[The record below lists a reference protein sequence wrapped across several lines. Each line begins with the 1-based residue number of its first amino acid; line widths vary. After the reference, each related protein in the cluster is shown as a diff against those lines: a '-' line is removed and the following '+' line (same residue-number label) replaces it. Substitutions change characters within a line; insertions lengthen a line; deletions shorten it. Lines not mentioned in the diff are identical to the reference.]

1 MLNSIK
7 KIDSLYIGMLEMYI
21 GMLEMSCPRVYKAL
35 FQKEKDSS
43 SQLS

>member
-21 GMLEMSCPRVYKAL
+21 GMLEMFITVMSK
-35 FQKEKDSS
+35 SI
-43 SQLS
+43 